1 MTQVPSITINPQP
14 APVGVVEIVIIIGNP
29 QG

>member
-1 MTQVPSITINPQP
+1 MTLVPSITINPQP
-14 APVGVVEIVIIIGNP
+14 TRVGIANVVIIIGNP